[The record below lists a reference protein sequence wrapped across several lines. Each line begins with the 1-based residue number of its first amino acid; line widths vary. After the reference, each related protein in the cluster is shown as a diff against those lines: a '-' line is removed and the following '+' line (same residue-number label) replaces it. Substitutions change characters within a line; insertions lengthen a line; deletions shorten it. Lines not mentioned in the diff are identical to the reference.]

1 MIFMKLRLGQGTI
14 AAATEMGS
22 SMAAMVIRSDT
33 TQPQPRHDGLL
44 DVADSHALWFEQCG
58 DPAGTPLLFL
68 HGGPGS
74 GCSPRHREL
83 FDLTRFHVILFDQRG
98 CGRSTP
104 RGCLDANTTAHLVA
118 DIERLRAHL
127 GIERWLVSGGSWGS
141 TLALAYCARHP
152 EACLGAV
159 LRGIFLARRED
170 IDWFFEAAAVSLP
183 ATHAEFA
190 ACVQG
195 NGRLAERVC
204 NTVLGADDAR
214 ALEVIRRWM
223 QWEESL
229 TLGRPAPLPQFNTDT
244 AARMLDKYRV
254 QAHYLRHDC
263 FLPEGEWRRLASAL
277 GDLPVIL
284 LHGRQDAI
292 CRPEGALA
300 LHEALPGSRLQWVE
314 GAGHDPFAP
323 AMVAALRAACAE
335 LSPAPR

>member
-1 MIFMKLRLGQGTI
+1 M
-14 AAATEMGS
+14 
-22 SMAAMVIRSDT
+22 
-33 TQPQPRHDGLL
+33 L
-44 DVADSHALWFEQCG
+44 DVGDRHALRFEQCG
-58 DPAGTPLLFL
+58 APSGTPLLFL

-83 FDLTRFHVILFDQRG
+83 FDLSRFRVVLFDQRG

-104 RGCLDANTTAHLVA
+104 RGSLVANTTDHLVA
-118 DIERLRAHL
+118 DIERLRTHL
-127 GIERWLVSGGSWGS
+127 GIARWLVSGGSWGA

-152 EACLGAV
+152 DSCVGAV

-170 IDWFFEAAAVSLP
+170 IAWFFEGAATRLP
-183 ATHAEFA
+183 EAHAAFA
-190 ACVQG
+190 ACVPG
-195 NGRLAERVC
+195 SGRLAERVFDA
-204 NTVLGADDAR
+204 VLNADDGR
-214 ALEVIRRWM
+214 ALEVVRHWM

-229 TLGRPAPLPQFNTDT
+229 TLGRPAPLPELDADD

-263 FLPEGEWRRLASAL
+263 FLAAGEWRRMAAAL

-300 LHEALPGSRLQWVE
+300 LHGALPGSQLRWADN
-314 GAGHDPFAP
+314 AGHSPFEP
-323 AMVAALRAACAE
+323 TMVAALRAACAE
-335 LSPAPR
+335 VADAIGHA

>member
-1 MIFMKLRLGQGTI
+1 MGNSMIAM
-14 AAATEMGS
+14 ATHPT
-22 SMAAMVIRSDT
+22 A
-33 TQPQPRHDGLL
+33 PPHPWNDGLL
-44 DVADSHALWFEQCG
+44 DVGDDHTLWFEQCG
-58 DPAGTPLLFL
+58 NPAGMPLLFL

-83 FDLTRFHVILFDQRG
+83 FDLTRFRVVLFDQRG

-104 RGCLDANTTAHLVA
+104 RGSLAANTTDHLVA

-127 GIERWLVSGGSWGS
+127 GVERWLVSGGSWGS

-170 IDWFFEAAAVSLP
+170 IAWFFEGAATQLP
-183 ATHAEFA
+183 AAHAEFA
-190 ACVQG
+190 ACVPG
-195 NGRLAERVC
+195 GDRLAERVVEA
-204 NTVLGADDAR
+204 VLGADDAR
-214 ALEVIRRWM
+214 ALAVVRRWM

-229 TLGRPAPLPQFNTDT
+229 TLGRPAALPQLDAET

-263 FLPEGEWRRLASAL
+263 FLPEGEWRRLAASL
-277 GDLPVIL
+277 GDLPVVL

-300 LHEALPGSRLQWVE
+300 LHAALPGSRLQWVE
-314 GAGHDPFAP
+314 NAGHNPFDP
-323 AMVAALRAACAE
+323 AMMAALRAACAE
-335 LSPAPR
+335 VADAVGHA